1 MPSRIQFRS
10 AFGFYHFTNEDF
22 MAITGS
28 LHPLSKE
35 VAEQLRSQMRRMLV
49 RLEELRSLA
58 ATPNTWTPPVDVYE
72 TEDAVQVNV
81 ELPGVTMEQIRIK
94 VLDNVL
100 KVEGQKERENPTAR
114 LLSESNRPVRF
125 ICLERSYGNFAF
137 SLSIKWQVE
146 AEQVTAQLREG
157 VLQIHLPKT
166 KTCGREIAISI
177 TE

>member
-1 MPSRIQFRS
+1 
-10 AFGFYHFTNEDF
+10 

-49 RLEELRSLA
+49 RLEELRLMAS
-58 ATPNTWTPPVDVYE
+58 TPNTWTPPVDVYE
-72 TEDAVQVNV
+72 TEDSILVNV
-81 ELPGVTMEQIRIK
+81 ELPGVALDQVRIK
-94 VLDNVL
+94 ILDNVV
-100 KVEGQKERENPTAR
+100 KVEGLKERANPTAR
-114 LLSESNRPVRF
+114 LLSEADRPVRF

-137 SLSIKWQVE
+137 SVSLRWTVE
-146 AEQVTAQLREG
+146 TEKVTAQLNAG

-166 KTCGREIAISI
+166 KTSGREVTVTI

>member
-1 MPSRIQFRS
+1 
-10 AFGFYHFTNEDF
+10 

-49 RLEELRSLA
+49 RLEELRTMA

-81 ELPGVTMEQIRIK
+81 VLPGVSVDQVRIK
-94 VLDNVL
+94 ILDNVL
-100 KVEGQKERENPTAR
+100 KIEGQKERESPTAR
-114 LLSESNRPVRF
+114 LLSEEQRPTGF

-137 SLSIKWQVE
+137 SVSLKWPIE
-146 AEQVTAQLREG
+146 SEQVTAQLHQG
-157 VLQIHLPKT
+157 VMQIHLPKT
-166 KTCGREIAISI
+166 KACGKEITIPI